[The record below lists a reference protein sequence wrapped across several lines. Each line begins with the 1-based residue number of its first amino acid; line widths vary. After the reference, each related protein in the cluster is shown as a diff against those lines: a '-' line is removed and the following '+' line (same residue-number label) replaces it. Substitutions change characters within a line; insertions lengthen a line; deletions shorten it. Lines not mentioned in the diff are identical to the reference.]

1 MTTTEPHRFDATGGG
16 PLPHDPL
23 PPIGDD
29 PDLVDVDKR
38 TNLGR
43 LVDELNADLEP
54 EDVVLT
60 VPRRPGWSV
69 TYSAGIDGDTAEA
82 WTRRARKG
90 NTGAVDQLRYAC
102 IVLANT
108 CTAIR
113 KNGEPI
119 SDQGDDVTFRD
130 RPFLEL
136 MGVGRAVDAVRKFYG
151 GPRHL
156 GDGAIIAAAGEV
168 LTAAGYNDT
177 AERADPLEDPTP
189 G

>member
-1 MTTTEPHRFDATGGG
+1 MTTTEPARRFDATGGAA
-16 PLPHDPL
+16 PTHDPL
-23 PPIGDD
+23 PPLEHD
-29 PDLVDVDKR
+29 PDVTAVDKR
-38 TNLGR
+38 TNLAR

-54 EDVVLT
+54 EILTLT
-60 VPRRPGWSV
+60 VPRRTGWTV
-69 TYSAGIDGDTAEA
+69 TYTAGIDGDTAEA
-82 WTRRARKG
+82 WTARALTKKG
-90 NTGAVDQLRYAC
+90 TVNQLRYAC

-130 RPFLEL
+130 RAFLEL
-136 MGVGRAVDAVRKFYG
+136 MGVGRATDAVRKFYG
-151 GPRHL
+151 GPEHL

-168 LTAAGYNDT
+168 LTAAGFNDT